1 MSQPYALQEQINS
14 EGVLTETTFNNVNIT
29 LPLSKIQHLI
39 PNLLNILK
47 KLEDTPQILYTN
59 IEEFQNPSSTYIRVK
74 VAGVSSLA
82 VLDTG
87 APLVILSSHFAKQ
100 LRLDP
105 DVEYNKVFG
114 TAGEK
119 NTQALGAYLSIPIKI
134 GNITTFSPAI
144 ILNASGYNIL
154 CWIKLLREVWNYHQ

>member
-1 MSQPYALQEQINS
+1 MSQPYETQEQTNS
-14 EGVLTETTFNNVNIT
+14 ERVLTETIFNNVNIT
-29 LPLSKIQHLI
+29 LLLSKIQQLI
-39 PNLLNILK
+39 PNKSSILK

-59 IEEFQNPSSTYIRVK
+59 IDEFQNPSSTYIRVK
-74 VAGVSSLA
+74 VAGVFSLA
-82 VLDTG
+82 VLGTR

-119 NTQALGAYLSIPIKI
+119 NAQALGAYSSI
-134 GNITTFSPAI
+134 
-144 ILNASGYNIL
+144 
-154 CWIKLLREVWNYHQ
+154 LLK